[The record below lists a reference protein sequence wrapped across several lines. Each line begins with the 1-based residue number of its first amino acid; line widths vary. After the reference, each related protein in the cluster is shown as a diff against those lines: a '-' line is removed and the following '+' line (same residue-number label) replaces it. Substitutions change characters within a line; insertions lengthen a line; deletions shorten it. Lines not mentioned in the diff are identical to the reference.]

1 MNTTHNHPNKNYT
14 NLKRI
19 LEDLSGNEFESL
31 NQKLKD
37 LSGNNFKD
45 VSPEEFT
52 NVISD
57 SLNTIF
63 DGVTNALSKLINS
76 GEFITF
82 IRSIF
87 TPVITMLFNTI
98 IYNDPGKLG
107 TETGNKD
114 YSKGHA
120 LAAAHVCY
128 DASGNCICKACNIN
142 DGLVGK
148 LVEELTDKKIIGVD
162 ETLGLLDYYL
172 KAKLMVVGI
181 LIGII
186 VWKTLT
192 LTKKISLFM
201 LGTPN

>member
-1 MNTTHNHPNKNYT
+1 MNTTHNHANKNYT

-19 LEDLSGNEFESL
+19 LEDLSGNKFESL

-52 NVISD
+52 NVIGD
-57 SLNTIF
+57 SLNNIF
-63 DGVTNALSKLINS
+63 GGVKDALSTLVTS
-76 GEFITF
+76 EEFITF

-98 IYNDPGKLG
+98 IYNDPGQLG
-107 TETGNKD
+107 KD
-114 YSKGHA
+114 KGYNPDDP

-128 DASGNCICKACNIN
+128 DAAGNCVCEACSIN
-142 DGLVGK
+142 DGLIGK
-148 LVEELTDKKIIGVD
+148 LVKEVTKKEIIGD
-162 ETLGLLDYYL
+162 EETLGLLDYYV

-201 LGTPN
+201 LGRPN

>member
-1 MNTTHNHPNKNYT
+1 MNTTHNYANKNYT

-19 LEDLSGNEFESL
+19 LEDLSGNKFGSL

-52 NVISD
+52 NVIGD
-57 SLNTIF
+57 SLNNIF
-63 DGVTNALSKLINS
+63 GGVKDALSTLVNS
-76 GEFITF
+76 EDFISF

-107 TETGNKD
+107 TETGKIDYNKD
-114 YSKGHA
+114 HA

-128 DASGNCICKACNIN
+128 DASGNCVCEPCSIN
-142 DGLVGK
+142 DGLIGK
-148 LVEELTDKKIIGVD
+148 LVEELTDKKIIG
-162 ETLGLLDYYL
+162 EEGTLGLLDYYV

>member
-1 MNTTHNHPNKNYT
+1 MNTTHNYANKNYT

-52 NVISD
+52 NVIGD
-57 SLNTIF
+57 SLTNIF
-63 DGVTNALSKLINS
+63 GGVKDALSTLINS
-76 GEFITF
+76 EDFINF

-87 TPVITMLFNTI
+87 TPVITMLFNNI
-98 IYNDPGKLG
+98 IYDDPGKLG
-107 TETGNKD
+107 TETG
-114 YSKGHA
+114 YESGHP
-120 LAAAHVCY
+120 LAAARVCY
-128 DASGNCICKACNIN
+128 DASGNCICGDCNIN
-142 DGLVGK
+142 AGLIGK
-148 LVEELTDKKIIGVD
+148 LVKEVTDKELIGGE
-162 ETLGLLDYYL
+162 ETLGLLDYYV